1 VWICTSS
8 SGHLQAVG
16 TDAAGRRQYRYHNEW
31 TAARGVEKHERM
43 LDLAACLPA
52 VRRTVDEGLDL
63 RGMPR
68 DRCLSAALRMLD
80 HGFFR
85 VGSESYRIAHGT
97 FGLATLRRDHVSVS
111 RDSVS
116 FSYVA
121 KGGLD
126 RKQRLV
132 DPSLARA
139 VRTLLRREDNSAE
152 LLAWR
157 ERSGWRDLRSPDVNA
172 FIRQVTGGEFT
183 AKDFRTWNATVLMAQ
198 ALAVSGGLAGPR
210 ERQRAVVRAV
220 QEVARYLG
228 NTPAVARA
236 SYIDPRVVDLYLDG
250 ITVDVNVIDRTV
262 RAPGLAIHGPL
273 EAAVLRML
281 RDPQKRGA
289 GKA

>member
-1 VWICTSS
+1 
-8 SGHLQAVG
+8 
-16 TDAAGRRQYRYHNEW
+16 
-31 TAARGVEKHERM
+31 
-43 LDLAACLPA
+43 
-52 VRRTVDEGLDL
+52 
-63 RGMPR
+63 
-68 DRCLSAALRMLD
+68 
-80 HGFFR
+80 
-85 VGSESYRIAHGT
+85 
-97 FGLATLRRDHVSVS
+97 
-111 RDSVS
+111 
-116 FSYVA
+116 
-121 KGGLD
+121 
-126 RKQRLV
+126 
-132 DPSLARA
+132 
-139 VRTLLRREDNSAE
+139 LRREDNSAE